1 MPTSLDE
8 PNAVSDAASTPT
20 NWPPQLDG
28 SRDDTPPATP
38 MRAPK
43 KPSTVEPSQLSDP
56 DLSGPHPSASKKR
69 KRETPYHKER
79 RSHDRLKT
87 INNPPLNDDC
97 VIAFAES
104 ANKTDET
111 GVLRQVKSE
120 RQGNFVEDSVV
131 LAVRFFIAGDG
142 KLEIA
147 GDEEMGS
154 DVNAEGESE

>member
-1 MPTSLDE
+1 
-8 PNAVSDAASTPT
+8 
-20 NWPPQLDG
+20 
-28 SRDDTPPATP
+28 

-43 KPSTVEPSQLSDP
+43 KPSTVEPSQLSDA
-56 DLSGPHPSASKKR
+56 DLSGPHPSVSKKR
-69 KRETPYHKER
+69 KRETTYHKEP
-79 RSHDRLKT
+79 SSPDRLKT